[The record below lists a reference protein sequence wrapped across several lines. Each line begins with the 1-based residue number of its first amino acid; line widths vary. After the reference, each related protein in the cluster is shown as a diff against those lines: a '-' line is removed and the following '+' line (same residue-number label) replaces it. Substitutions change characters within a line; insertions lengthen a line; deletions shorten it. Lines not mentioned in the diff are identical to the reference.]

1 MNRGDALVFC
11 TLEMSIFELISEGQL
26 MVWIRQIESE
36 NETFLKTIFPWKFW
50 VANFMDKLFLARKKC
65 LVSANVKLTAFI
77 M

>member
-1 MNRGDALVFC
+1 
-11 TLEMSIFELISEGQL
+11 

-36 NETFLKTIFPWKFW
+36 NETFFKTIFPYKFW
-50 VANFMDKLFLARKKC
+50 VANPNFMDKLFLARKKC